1 MKKTLRLFL
10 CLSALTFA
18 AAAQADEV
26 NILTNSS
33 SGDWE
38 AITEPAAGYAAT
50 ISGFTISYYLGGT
63 SSPVA
68 PSSDH
73 IRCYKSN
80 YLLIEGENN
89 EEITKVVLN
98 CVSSSYCVDITV
110 NGSETGTADTD
121 ELTVTWEGSTESFLA
136 QMTTA
141 QVRVTS
147 IDITYGEGTTY
158 NVATPVISP
167 EGGTYTEAQT
177 VTITC
182 ETDGASIY
190 YTTDGTTP
198 TAESTLYSEALTISE
213 ACTLSAIAYVDDE
226 ASRVATATYLFAPS
240 TTGDGTA
247 DNPYTVADAL
257 AIIEAG
263 TYTSDD
269 VYVSGIVST
278 ISEISTSY
286 GNATYFISDDGTTD
300 SELEIYRGYYLDGA
314 KFTSEDDLQVG
325 DVVVVCGE
333 LTLYYTTPEVTTGSS
348 IISLTRDGE
357 SIEPDEDDDTDTD
370 GGTSDDPYTVA
381 EALAI
386 IEAGTYTSDNVYVKG
401 IVSSIS
407 EISTSYGNATY
418 FISDDGSTDSEL
430 EIYRGYYLDGAKF
443 TSEDD
448 LQVGD
453 VVVICG
459 ELTLYYSTPEVT
471 SGSSII
477 SLTRDGESIESEDDD
492 ETDADGGTADDPYT
506 VAEALAIIEAGTYT
520 SDNVYVK
527 GIVSTISEI
536 STSYGNATYFISDDG
551 STDSEL
557 EIYRG
562 YYLDGAKFTSS
573 DDLQTGDTVI
583 VYGVLTLYYS
593 TAEVTTGSSITY
605 LGRPESTDNDEEES
619 TATYNV
625 YAKTSELAAGS
636 YLIVV
641 QDGTN
646 TLYATTPSSS
656 YTYAYLYTNTVS
668 GLVDTI
674 SIDAS
679 YDYAYT
685 LTASTTTDG
694 AYTIQDSYGR
704 YLYQNGTYTSYQLS
718 STNNG
723 YDWNITLND
732 DGTWTISYASS
743 GYYAQYSTTYSS
755 FGCYSSAQ
763 SGALMPYLYALVGT
777 TAEEDTDDGDTDD
790 DDTDTTTGETFTLV
804 TDASTLA
811 AGDVITFANASYG
824 YSIAEQNENNRN
836 FLTVEVTIE
845 DGVLTAAETTSTF
858 TLSTADDGNWLI
870 QYDET
875 GYYLTSNSASSNYLS
890 TQEEADGLY
899 SEVTI
904 DIAED
909 GTATIVFQGDNE
921 KRWMRYNANGYFSV
935 YAEGSQQDLQIY
947 RKDATD
953 TGIDSLTATETTA
966 VKGIYTLSGMR
977 LSTLDGAAAG
987 IYIVDGAKI
996 LVK

>member
-147 IDITYGEGTTY
+147 IDITYSEGTTY

-182 ETDGASIY
+182 ETDGSSIY

-226 ASRVATATYLFAPS
+226 ASRVATATYLFAPA

-247 DNPYTVADAL
+247 DNPYTVADAI

-286 GNATYFISDDGTTD
+286 GNATYFISDDGSTD

-348 IISLTRDGE
+348 IVSLTRDGE
-357 SIEPDEDDDTDTD
+357 SIEPDEDDDTDT
-370 GGTSDDPYTVA
+370 
-381 EALAI
+381 
-386 IEAGTYTSDNVYVKG
+386 
-401 IVSSIS
+401 
-407 EISTSYGNATY
+407 
-418 FISDDGSTDSEL
+418 
-430 EIYRGYYLDGAKF
+430 
-443 TSEDD
+443 
-448 LQVGD
+448 
-453 VVVICG
+453 
-459 ELTLYYSTPEVT
+459 
-471 SGSSII
+471 
-477 SLTRDGESIESEDDD
+477 
-492 ETDADGGTADDPYT
+492 DGGTADDPYT

-551 STDSEL
+551 TTDSEL

-573 DDLQTGDTVI
+573 DDLQVGDTVI
-583 VYGVLTLYYS
+583 VCGVLTLYYS

-605 LGRPESTDNDEEES
+605 LGRPESTDDDDEEDG
-619 TATYNV
+619 TTTYNV

-685 LTASTTTDG
+685 LAASTTTEG

-777 TAEEDTDDGDTDD
+777 AAEEDTDDGDTDD
-790 DDTDTTTGETFTLV
+790 EDTDTTTGETFTLV

>member
-182 ETDGASIY
+182 ETDGSSIY

-226 ASRVATATYLFAPS
+226 ASRVATATYLFAPA

-247 DNPYTVADAL
+247 DNPYTVADAI

-286 GNATYFISDDGTTD
+286 GNATYFISDDGSTD

-370 GGTSDDPYTVA
+370 GGT
-381 EALAI
+381 
-386 IEAGTYTSDNVYVKG
+386 
-401 IVSSIS
+401 
-407 EISTSYGNATY
+407 
-418 FISDDGSTDSEL
+418 
-430 EIYRGYYLDGAKF
+430 
-443 TSEDD
+443 
-448 LQVGD
+448 
-453 VVVICG
+453 
-459 ELTLYYSTPEVT
+459 
-471 SGSSII
+471 
-477 SLTRDGESIESEDDD
+477 
-492 ETDADGGTADDPYT
+492 ADDPYT

-551 STDSEL
+551 TTDSEL

-573 DDLQTGDTVI
+573 DDLQVGDTVI
-583 VYGVLTLYYS
+583 VCGVLTLYYS

-605 LGRPESTDNDEEES
+605 LGRPESTDDDDEEDG
-619 TATYNV
+619 TTTYNV

-685 LTASTTTDG
+685 LTASTTTEG

-790 DDTDTTTGETFTLV
+790 EDTDTTTGETFTLV

>member
-1 MKKTLRLFL
+1 MKKTLRLLL

-18 AAAQADEV
+18 TAAQADEV
-26 NILTNSS
+26 NILTNST

-38 AITEPAAGYAAT
+38 EISDPAAGYAAT

-63 SSPVA
+63 SSPIA
-68 PSSDH
+68 PSDDH

-98 CVSSSYCVDITV
+98 CKSSYCVDITV

-182 ETDGASIY
+182 ETDGSSIY

-213 ACTLSAIAYVDDE
+213 ACTLSAIAYMGDE
-226 ASRVATATYLFAPS
+226 ASRVATATYLFAPA

-278 ISEISTSY
+278 
-286 GNATYFISDDGTTD
+286 
-300 SELEIYRGYYLDGA
+300 
-314 KFTSEDDLQVG
+314 
-325 DVVVVCGE
+325 
-333 LTLYYTTPEVTTGSS
+333 
-348 IISLTRDGE
+348 
-357 SIEPDEDDDTDTD
+357 
-370 GGTSDDPYTVA
+370 
-381 EALAI
+381 
-386 IEAGTYTSDNVYVKG
+386 
-401 IVSSIS
+401 IS

-459 ELTLYYSTPEVT
+459 ELTLYYSTAEVT

-583 VYGVLTLYYS
+583 VCGVLTLYYS

-605 LGRPESTDNDEEES
+605 LGRPESTDDDEEES

-656 YTYAYLYTNTVS
+656 YSYAYLYTNTVS

-674 SIDAS
+674 SIDDS

-685 LTASTTTDG
+685 LTASETTDG

-718 STNNG
+718 STNDG

-755 FGCYSSAQ
+755 FGCYSSEQ

-790 DDTDTTTGETFTLV
+790 DDTDTTSGETFTLV

-953 TGIDSLTATETTA
+953 TDTGTGIDSLTTTETTA

-987 IYIVDGAKI
+987 IYIVDGVKV

>member
-1 MKKTLRLFL
+1 MKKTLRLLL

-26 NILTNSS
+26 NIVTNSS

-38 AITEPAAGYAAT
+38 TITEPAAGFAAT
-50 ISGFTISYYLGGT
+50 ISGFTISYYYGGGT
-63 SSPVA
+63 TPIA
-68 PSSDH
+68 PESDH
-73 IRCYKSN
+73 IRCYKNS

-98 CVSSSYCVDITV
+98 CTGTSYCADIVV
-110 NGSETGTADTD
+110 NDSETGTADTD

-141 QVRVTS
+141 QVRISS

-158 NVATPVISP
+158 NVATPVFSP
-167 EGGTYTEAQT
+167 DGGTYTEAQT

-198 TAESTLYSEALTISE
+198 TSESTLYSEALTISE
-213 ACTLSAIAYVDDE
+213 ACTLSAIAYVDEE

-269 VYVSGIVST
+269 VYISGIVSS

-286 GNATYFISDDGTTD
+286 GNATYFISDDGSTD
-300 SELEIYRGYYLDGA
+300 SLEIYRGYYLDGA

-333 LTLYYTTPEVTTGSS
+333 LTLYYTTAEVTTGSS
-348 IISLTRDGE
+348 IVSLIRDGE
-357 SIEPDEDDDTDTD
+357 SIEPEEDEETDAD
-370 GGTSDDPYTVA
+370 GGTADDPYTVA

-443 TSEDD
+443 TS
-448 LQVGD
+448 
-453 VVVICG
+453 
-459 ELTLYYSTPEVT
+459 
-471 SGSSII
+471 
-477 SLTRDGESIESEDDD
+477 
-492 ETDADGGTADDPYT
+492 
-506 VAEALAIIEAGTYT
+506 
-520 SDNVYVK
+520 
-527 GIVSTISEI
+527 
-536 STSYGNATYFISDDG
+536 
-551 STDSEL
+551 
-557 EIYRG
+557 
-562 YYLDGAKFTSS
+562 S

-583 VYGVLTLYYS
+583 VYGVLTLYYT
-593 TAEVTTGSSITY
+593 TAEITTGSSITY
-605 LGRPESTDNDEEES
+605 LGRPESSDDDDEESS
-619 TATYNV
+619 TTYNV

-668 GLVDTI
+668 GLTDTI
-674 SIDAS
+674 SIDTS

-685 LTASTTTDG
+685 LTASETTDG

-704 YLYQNGTYTSYQLS
+704 YLYQSGTYKSFNLS
-718 STNNG
+718 STNDG
-723 YDWNITLND
+723 YDWNIVANE
-732 DGTWTISYASS
+732 DGTWTITYASS
-743 GYYAQYSTTYSS
+743 SYWMQYSTSYSS
-755 FGCYSSAQ
+755 FGVYSSEQ

-777 TAEEDTDDGDTDD
+777 TAEEDTDDTDTDD
-790 DDTDTTTGETFTLV
+790 DDTDTTTGDTFTLV

-824 YSIAEQNENNRN
+824 HSIAEQNENNHN

-904 DIAED
+904 DIDSD
-909 GTATIVFQGDNE
+909 GNATIVFQGDNE
-921 KRWMRYNANGYFSV
+921 RRWMRYNANGYFSV
-935 YAEGSQQDLQIY
+935 YAEGNQQDLQIY

-953 TGIDSLTATETTA
+953 TGIDALTATETTT

-987 IYIVDGAKI
+987 IYVVDGKKV
-996 LVK
+996 LLK

>member
-18 AAAQADEV
+18 TAAQADEV

-182 ETDGASIY
+182 ETDGSSIY

-247 DNPYTVADAL
+247 DNPYTVADAIAL
-257 AIIEAG
+257 IEAG

-286 GNATYFISDDGTTD
+286 GNATYFISDDGSTD

-333 LTLYYTTPEVTTGSS
+333 LTLYYSTPEVTTGSS

-401 IVSSIS
+401 IVS
-407 EISTSYGNATY
+407 
-418 FISDDGSTDSEL
+418 
-430 EIYRGYYLDGAKF
+430 
-443 TSEDD
+443 
-448 LQVGD
+448 
-453 VVVICG
+453 
-459 ELTLYYSTPEVT
+459 
-471 SGSSII
+471 
-477 SLTRDGESIESEDDD
+477 
-492 ETDADGGTADDPYT
+492 
-506 VAEALAIIEAGTYT
+506 
-520 SDNVYVK
+520 
-527 GIVSTISEI
+527 TISEI

-551 STDSEL
+551 TTDSEL
-557 EIYRG
+557 EVYRG

-573 DDLQTGDTVI
+573 DDLQVGDTVI

-593 TAEVTTGSSITY
+593 TAEVATGSSITY
-605 LGRPESTDNDEEES
+605 LGRPESTDDDEEEDG
-619 TATYNV
+619 TTTYNV

-679 YDYAYT
+679 YDYTYT
-685 LTASTTTDG
+685 LTASETTEG

-718 STNNG
+718 STNDG
-723 YDWNITLND
+723 YDWNISLND

-777 TAEEDTDDGDTDD
+777 AAEEDTDDGDTDD

-987 IYIVDGAKI
+987 IYIVDGVKV